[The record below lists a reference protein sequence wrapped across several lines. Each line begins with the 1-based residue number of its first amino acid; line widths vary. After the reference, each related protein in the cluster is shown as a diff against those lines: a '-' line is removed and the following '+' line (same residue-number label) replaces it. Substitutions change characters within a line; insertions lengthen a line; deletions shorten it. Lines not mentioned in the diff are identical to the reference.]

1 MYIFGCILHFWLYF
15 TLYYVTFAGCNR
27 GGETIETLAGIAADF
42 GQYFT
47 KADIEWLVAILHL
60 Q

>member
-1 MYIFGCILHFWLYF
+1 MI
-15 TLYYVTFAGCNR
+15 R

-47 KADIEWLVAILHL
+47 KEDIEW
-60 Q
+60 